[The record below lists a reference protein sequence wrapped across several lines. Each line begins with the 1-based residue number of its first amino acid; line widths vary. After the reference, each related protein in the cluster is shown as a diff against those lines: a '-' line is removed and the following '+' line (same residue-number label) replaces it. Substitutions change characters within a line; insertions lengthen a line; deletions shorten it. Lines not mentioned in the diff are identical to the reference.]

1 MSEVELKPCPFCGGK
16 AYSKSEDVGWDSR
29 GENVYAAIVCCSN
42 CGANFELEHLG
53 DDLLRNDDIEG
64 DTCHALE
71 EQAAALW
78 NMRAID
84 RDKLLRIAEELEVE
98 PDRDVYYDGIMFTEE
113 VLKFERELAAR
124 IRKAVS
130 E

>member
-1 MSEVELKPCPFCGGK
+1 MSELKPCPFCGNKHIHIEKVKKGF
-16 AYSKSEDVGWDSR
+16 YRSYHVECW
-29 GENVYAAIVCCSN
+29 C
-42 CGANFELEHLG
+42 CGASAESVVC
-53 DDLLRNDDIEG
+53 IEN
-64 DTCHALE
+64 AIKW
-71 EQAAALW
+71 W
-78 NMRAID
+78 NNRAID